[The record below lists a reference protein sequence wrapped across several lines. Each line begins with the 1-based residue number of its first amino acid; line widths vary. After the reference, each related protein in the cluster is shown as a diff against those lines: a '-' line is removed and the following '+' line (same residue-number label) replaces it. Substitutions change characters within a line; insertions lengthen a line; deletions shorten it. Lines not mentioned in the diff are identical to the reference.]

1 MNTYTD
7 DEVFS
12 MIKEVFE
19 IDISKKD
26 LIDCKPE
33 VIHKIYSMFLRD
45 LGYSVEKFSQI
56 PFSAPADI
64 HQYPQMYKDVLFPI
78 TIAKCV
84 RHFMNMVYDNTE
96 FNMMDAISPEW
107 SRSKK
112 FLVMFI
118 EFYQFVSINLP
129 KYNEVDEEHEQKKQ
143 YLDELK
149 DKIKLYKDKIRKR
162 ELENVEAEI
171 ELEKITKSLTIES
184 EEIENLQENK
194 NRLRGRLEGLKE
206 EIKEVNIKVK
216 ETELVILEHKEK
228 IELLKSQVID
238 ETQYLEIEEGKKKLE
253 MLKEANV
260 QLKTTLKDLKQNL
273 KLLNEYEDMISNVW
287 IPALKE
293 YETEFNKKEELTTKF
308 EENKKEITKL
318 MEKYKDLVS
327 TLQVLKENVKGLED
341 GRSQLTQR
349 KDLNINGLKQEIK
362 QLQLTLEDIKKGSE
376 EQVIV
381 AHDLQSEFKKI
392 SKYTEELTQKYD
404 HFLELSNTRIEE
416 LKSKFREKCQAD
428 LKKLKISRKIKKL
441 TV

>member
-19 IDISKKD
+19 IDISMKD

-56 PFSAPADI
+56 PFSAPNDV
-64 HQYPQMYKDVLFPI
+64 HQYPQMYKNVTFPI

-107 SRSKK
+107 NRSKK

-143 YLDELK
+143 YVDELN
-149 DKIKLYKDKIRKR
+149 DKIKLFKDKIRKR

-184 EEIENLQENK
+184 EEIENIQENK
-194 NRLRGRLEGLKE
+194 NRFRGRLEGLKE
-206 EIKEVNIKVK
+206 EIKEVNIK
-216 ETELVILEHKEK
+216 HKEK

-273 KLLNEYEDMISNVW
+273 KLLKEYEDMISNIW

-293 YETEFNKKEELTTKF
+293 YETEFNKKEEQTTKF
-308 EENKKEITKL
+308 EENKKEIAKL

-327 TLQVLKENVKGLED
+327 TLQALNENVKGQED
-341 GRSQLTQR
+341 DRSQLRQR
-349 KDLNINGLKQEIK
+349 KDMNINGLKQEIK

-381 AHDLQSEFKKI
+381 AHDLQSEIKKI
-392 SKYTEELTQKYD
+392 SEFTERLTQKYD
-404 HFLELSNTRIEE
+404 HLLQLTNTQIEK
-416 LKSKFREKCQAD
+416 LKSKFRGNY
-428 LKKLKISRKIKKL
+428 
-441 TV
+441 